1 MSVSVE
7 VGWWITLFMSVFF
20 SGTEVAFIS
29 PDKLHYAVGK
39 KSAGVNHYLFNSIY
53 QHPHQF
59 LRTLVVG
66 KVIVLVLFVYLSS
79 RIIYHQFSFRVE
91 NNLPVMLLLIA
102 VVTVIM
108 LLTNEFLPR
117 TLFRKN
123 TRFWV
128 SLFVFPAFIFGLLLY
143 PVSRLFEEISKGIV
157 RLFGIPVPQSDKDAS
172 GRMDLDAYVKK
183 SIDDMS
189 KEKEMDSEMKIFRN
203 ALAFSST
210 KVRDC
215 MVPRA
220 DIVAVSVDTDLDT
233 LKEKFIETGISRI
246 LVFKDD
252 IDNIVGYIHM
262 WEIFHN
268 TPDWT
273 HNVASLS
280 FVPESMPA
288 NKLMSDLM
296 QQRKSIAVV
305 VDEFG
310 STSGIVTMEDLV
322 EEIFGEIEDEYDV
335 ESKFVKQE
343 GAHEF
348 VLSGRVEI
356 DHLNEIYGLDI
367 PESDEYTT
375 VAGYLLHHTQ
385 RFPKIYETVVI
396 GKYTFKILKVTSRK
410 IEVVRLIAE
419 NTQPSHKLSE

>member
-1 MSVSVE
+1 MSVSAE

-20 SGTEVAFIS
+20 SGMEVAFIS
-29 PDKLHYAVGK
+29 SDKLRYAVRK
-39 KSAGVNHYLFNSIY
+39 KSTGVYNYMLNSIY
-53 QHPHQF
+53 EHPRQF
-59 LRTLVVG
+59 LGTLMVG
-66 KVIVLVLFVYLSS
+66 KVIVLVVFVYYSS
-79 RIIYHQFSFRVE
+79 LIIYHQVSFRVE
-91 NNLPVMLLLIA
+91 NDLPVMLLFIA
-102 VVTVIM
+102 VVTFIM
-108 LLTNEFLPR
+108 LLTDEFLPR

-123 TRFWV
+123 ANFWV
-128 SLFVFPAFIFGLLLY
+128 NLFVLPAFICYILLY
-143 PVSRLFEEISKGIV
+143 PIAKVFAEISKGIL
-157 RLFGIPVPQSDKDAS
+157 RLFGIRAPQSGKEVFS
-172 GRMDLDAYVKK
+172 RVDLDTYVKK

-203 ALAFSST
+203 ALDFSST
-210 KVRDC
+210 KIRDC

-220 DIVAVSVDTDLDT
+220 DIVAVSADTDLDT
-233 LKEKFIETGISRI
+233 LKEKFIETGLSRI

-262 WEIFHN
+262 WEIFNN
-268 TPDWT
+268 TRDWT
-273 HNVASLS
+273 HNVASIS

-385 RFPKIYETVVI
+385 RFPKTYETVVI
-396 GKYTFKILKVTSRK
+396 GKYTFKILKVTARK

-419 NTQPSHKLSE
+419 NTQPSHKSF